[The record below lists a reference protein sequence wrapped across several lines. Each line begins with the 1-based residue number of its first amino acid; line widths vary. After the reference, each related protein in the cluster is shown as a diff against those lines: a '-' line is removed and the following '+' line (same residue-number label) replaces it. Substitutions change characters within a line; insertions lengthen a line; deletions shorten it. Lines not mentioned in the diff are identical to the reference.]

1 MKSVLEM
8 TWKMKSFPERLI
20 LKKKQ
25 DHNISYLLSQTFLNK
40 NYTDEEIYTS
50 LINENLYDLTYQNED
65 FELAGKYFLEST
77 KEDNKI
83 LIFGDY
89 DVDGYCSTYLLYDF
103 ITNLKIKC
111 DYYIPNRFKDGYGP
125 NLKLLKKLIDKN
137 KYSLILFVDCGS
149 NSIDEINYLEKKNLK
164 TIIIDHHQIYKKKKL
179 IKTVIINP
187 LKNFDKN
194 YSSNFCATTLVY
206 FFLKYLNDKLTK
218 EKKINFNKYLFFS
231 AIATI
236 CDQMPL
242 RHLNKRIVKKGLN
255 YFNYYNFKKIL
266 NLNNR
271 ISSSDIAFN
280 LGPILNSPS
289 RLGDSNITIK
299 FLTEEN
305 EKKIYKISDKL
316 ITINEKRKKIQNKTF
331 NLIKQSTEI
340 IKDEVIF
347 KYEKNINEGFLGI
360 IAANFVEKY
369 NKPCFILTNSNN
381 KLKCSSRSIYGF
393 DIGKI
398 FNEALLKKI
407 IDKGGGHARA
417 GGCTLDLSKL
427 FEFKKFLNDIYKKKF
442 SKLENVKYYT
452 SEQNFESLK
461 SFFKNDLQKLEPL
474 GNDNQSPFFLI
485 KKNKIIKTKV
495 IKDLHL
501 QILIKNNN
509 KTCLCFAFNSV
520 GTKVGEIL
528 MNYKNHVDLIVQINN
543 KNDKK
548 NSDFKLI
555 IKDII
560 V

>member
-1 MKSVLEM
+1 M
-8 TWKMKSFPERLI
+8 
-20 LKKKQ
+20 
-25 DHNISYLLSQTFLNK
+25 
-40 NYTDEEIYTS
+40 
-50 LINENLYDLTYQNED
+50 
-65 FELAGKYFLEST
+65 
-77 KEDNKI
+77 
-83 LIFGDY
+83 
-89 DVDGYCSTYLLYDF
+89 
-103 ITNLKIKC
+103 
-111 DYYIPNRFKDGYGP
+111 
-125 NLKLLKKLIDKN
+125 
-137 KYSLILFVDCGS
+137 LFR
-149 NSIDEINYLEKKNLK
+149 
-164 TIIIDHHQIYKKKKL
+164 
-179 IKTVIINP
+179 
-187 LKNFDKN
+187 
-194 YSSNFCATTLVY
+194 SS
-206 FFLKYLNDKLTK
+206 
-218 EKKINFNKYLFFS
+218 
-231 AIATI
+231 
-236 CDQMPL
+236 
-242 RHLNKRIVKKGLN
+242 
-255 YFNYYNFKKIL
+255 
-266 NLNNR
+266 
-271 ISSSDIAFN
+271 
-280 LGPILNSPS
+280 
-289 RLGDSNITIK
+289 
-299 FLTEEN
+299 
-305 EKKIYKISDKL
+305 
-316 ITINEKRKKIQNKTF
+316 INEKRKKIQKETF
-331 NLIKQSTEI
+331 SLIQQSTKI
-340 IKDEVIF
+340 INNEVIF
-347 KYEKNINEGFLGI
+347 IYEKNINEGLLGI
-360 IAANFVEKY
+360 IAAIFVEKF

-407 IDKGGGHARA
+407 IDKGGGHAMA